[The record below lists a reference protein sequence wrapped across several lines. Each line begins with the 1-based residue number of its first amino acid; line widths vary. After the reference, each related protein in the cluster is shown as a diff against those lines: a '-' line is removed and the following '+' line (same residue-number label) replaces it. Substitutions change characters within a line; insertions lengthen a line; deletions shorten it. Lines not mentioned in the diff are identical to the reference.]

1 MIPSMAAA
9 PTPDAPLT
17 LVAGGAGGVGRA
29 VAIAVQRRGGQA
41 ILMGRTEAKLQDA
54 AAALGDCP
62 YVVADLTDRTA
73 VEAAIAQATGAHGVP
88 DLVVNAAGIA
98 ESAPLL
104 PADDALWDRT
114 LAINATGG
122 WILSTACL
130 PAMIE
135 RGSGCLVHI
144 ASTAALQG
152 YRYTAAYVASKHAL
166 LGLTRALAEDVGG
179 KGVRVACL
187 CPGFLDT
194 PMTDR
199 TIANMVATTG
209 MDEAAARGVLAKM
222 NKNGALIT
230 PEQVADATLA
240 LLDDPDSGGAV
251 RRLD

>member
-1 MIPSMAAA
+1 MAAT
-9 PTPDAPLT
+9 PTPGAPLT
-17 LVAGGAGGVGRA
+17 LIAGGAGGVGRA
-29 VAIAVQRRGGQA
+29 AAAAVQRRGGMS
-41 ILMGRTEAKLQDA
+41 ILMGRTEGKLRDA

-62 YVVADLTDRTA
+62 HVVADLTNRGA
-73 VEAAIAQATGAHGVP
+73 VETALDEVVRAHGVP

-104 PADDALWDRT
+104 PPDDALWNRT

-135 RGSGCLVHI
+135 RGSGCIVHI

-166 LGLTRALAEDVGG
+166 LGLTRALAEEVGG

-209 MDEAAARGVLAKM
+209 MDEAAARDILSKM
-222 NKNGALIT
+222 NTNGALIT

-240 LLDDPDSGGAV
+240 LLDDPDASGAV

>member
-1 MIPSMAAA
+1 LALI
-9 PTPDAPLT
+9 
-17 LVAGGAGGVGRA
+17 AGGAGGVGQA
-29 VAIAVQRRGGQA
+29 VAAAVARRGGRA
-41 ILMGRTEAKLQDA
+41 ILMGRTETRLRDA

-62 YVVADLTDRTA
+62 YVVADLTDREA
-73 VEAAIAQATGAHGVP
+73 VEAAWAEVVEQQGVP

-104 PADDALWDRT
+104 PPDDALWERT
-114 LAINATGG
+114 LQINATGG
-122 WILSTACL
+122 WILSTVCL

-166 LGLTRALAEDVGG
+166 LGLCRALAEDVGG

-194 PMTDR
+194 PMTAR
-199 TIANMVATTG
+199 TIDNMVATTG

-222 NKNGALIT
+222 NASGALIT

-240 LLDDPDSGGAV
+240 FLDDPASGGAV

>member
-1 MIPSMAAA
+1 MAAS

-17 LVAGGAGGVGRA
+17 LIAGGAGGVGRA
-29 VAIAVQRRGGQA
+29 VAAAVQRRGGKA
-41 ILMGRTEAKLQDA
+41 ILMGRTKSKLRDA
-54 AAALGDCP
+54 NHVLGDLAP
-62 YVVADLTDRTA
+62 IVVADLTDRAA
-73 VEAAIAQATGAHGVP
+73 VDKAVDHIHTLFGVP

-104 PADDALWDRT
+104 PPDDALWDRT

-130 PAMIE
+130 PAMVE

-166 LGLTRALAEDVGG
+166 LGLCRALHEDVGS

-209 MDEAAARGVLAKM
+209 MDETAARGVLARM
-222 NKNGALIT
+222 NTSGALIT
-230 PEQVADATLA
+230 PEQVAEATLG
-240 LLDDPDSGGAV
+240 LLDSPDSGGAV